1 MYSELHHEN
10 YQRLHDAAKLQ
21 AQALR
26 RQAISAFWHQAG
38 RAALRA
44 FHTLRG
50 PAALQLP
57 REA

>member
-26 RQAISAFWHQAG
+26 RQAIDAFWHQAG
-38 RAALRA
+38 RAAAHA
-44 FHTLRG
+44 FHALRR
-50 PAALQLP
+50 PTALRLP

>member
-21 AQALR
+21 ALELR
-26 RQAISAFWHQAG
+26 RQAISTFWRQAG
-38 RAALRA
+38 RATARA
-44 FHTLRG
+44 FRTLRR
-50 PAALQLP
+50 PAAVQWP